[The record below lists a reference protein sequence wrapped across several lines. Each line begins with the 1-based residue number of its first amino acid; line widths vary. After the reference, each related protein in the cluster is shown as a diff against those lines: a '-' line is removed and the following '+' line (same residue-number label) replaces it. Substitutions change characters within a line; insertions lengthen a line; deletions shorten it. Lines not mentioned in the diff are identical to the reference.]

1 MTIPPHQTPQ
11 PETVLLIGG
20 PCATTLHWQGWM
32 SRYTA
37 RGYSVIATAAPLPP
51 SDDRLTPRDAA
62 QVATVI
68 GYYERLLLTVPQPP
82 ILIGHC
88 YGGVIVQL
96 LVDRGHCA
104 AGIALNPPPSA
115 ERRNR
120 ARVFGGG
127 GIKLG
132 SAKQGRRT
140 DATAVDYRTSSRA
153 PLLLVGGGADRSVP
167 PESVEATVR
176 RYWKSDAVTGYLKY
190 PDGCHHTLRAPGWEH
205 VADDVLDWAE
215 LHADHGRLTSVD
227 LWNR

>member
-1 MTIPPHQTPQ
+1 MATPARPEPQ
-11 PETVLLIGG
+11 PETILLIGG
-20 PCATTLHWQGWM
+20 PCVTTLHWQSWM

-51 SDDRLTPRDAA
+51 SDDCLTPRDAA
-62 QVATVI
+62 QVATVV

-104 AGIALNPPPSA
+104 AGIALNPPPSP

-120 ARVFGGG
+120 ARVFGTP
-127 GIKLG
+127 
-132 SAKQGRRT
+132 KQPRRADST
-140 DATAVDYRTSSRA
+140 TVDYRTSSRA

-167 PESVEATVR
+167 AESVEATAR
-176 RYWKSDAVTGYLKY
+176 RYWKSEAVTGYLEY

-215 LHADHGRLTSVD
+215 LHADHGRLASVD